1 MTIAQ
6 NMTIEEIN
14 MAPGTPGTHKK
25 KNPII
30 LIKKIKNKKEEGMI
44 DRVRFPRQEGISFD
58 RAERIP
64 GWKRFES
71 FTCRPGTLRGV
82 CYRLTVARQFF
93 QFALE
98 QREKAHFASFFNR
111 ELVERHIEMIVADEL
126 AKAKTKVNK
135 LWALRYTLGWLENC
149 LCLEDIRITGDG
161 NIMGLRYLG
170 ALISAKVSQLHQ
182 QAKIDVS
189 LSIQKEV
196 MIDRQNYLDREQFSI
211 LGRKLIERL
220 NVLEIALR
228 TPSSNRTATAFA
240 YRRTIFTAFFV
251 LIPVQRLRVI
261 FDLRWKDVTL
271 EGTDGGNLQI
281 GIEKTSFAKL
291 GRCETIGRAL
301 FLPEILCVYLRAWR
315 TITKF
320 NTDDDYLFGA
330 KGRYLVSSEA
340 SRLVIET
347 TKELVGKRVSAQ
359 ALRKLRITH
368 VLDACNEEGELAN
381 AIQTVA
387 EECGNSEAVIRS
399 TYWIQDSRQRSAKSR
414 VGVEAENSVLF
425 GG

>member
-1 MTIAQ
+1 MASIANEGLHSAWKTAAPGNTIREILAAEREQSEAGVRVDASTDGSVGIHVGRLSSCGKCGTPGMGAEGISTPEWKCETKCLGFPLRSGNLKRMRYDMTIAQ

-126 AKAKTKVNK
+126 AKAKTKANK

-251 LIPVQRLRVI
+251 LIPSS
-261 FDLRWKDVTL
+261 D
-271 EGTDGGNLQI
+271 
-281 GIEKTSFAKL
+281 
-291 GRCETIGRAL
+291 
-301 FLPEILCVYLRAWR
+301 CV
-315 TITKF
+315 
-320 NTDDDYLFGA
+320 
-330 KGRYLVSSEA
+330 
-340 SRLVIET
+340 
-347 TKELVGKRVSAQ
+347 
-359 ALRKLRITH
+359 
-368 VLDACNEEGELAN
+368 
-381 AIQTVA
+381 
-387 EECGNSEAVIRS
+387 
-399 TYWIQDSRQRSAKSR
+399 
-414 VGVEAENSVLF
+414 
-425 GG
+425 

>member
-1 MTIAQ
+1 
-6 NMTIEEIN
+6 
-14 MAPGTPGTHKK
+14 
-25 KNPII
+25 
-30 LIKKIKNKKEEGMI
+30 
-44 DRVRFPRQEGISFD
+44 
-58 RAERIP
+58 
-64 GWKRFES
+64 
-71 FTCRPGTLRGV
+71 
-82 CYRLTVARQFF
+82 
-93 QFALE
+93 
-98 QREKAHFASFFNR
+98 
-111 ELVERHIEMIVADEL
+111 
-126 AKAKTKVNK
+126 
-135 LWALRYTLGWLENC
+135 
-149 LCLEDIRITGDG
+149 
-161 NIMGLRYLG
+161 MGLRYLG

-196 MIDRQNYLDREQFSI
+196 MIDRRITWIGNNSVFW
-211 LGRKLIERL
+211 GRKLIERL

-261 FDLRWKDVTL
+261 FTLRWKDVTL

-301 FLPEILCVYLRAWR
+301 FLPEILCSHSLRAWR

-347 TKELVGKRVSAQ
+347 TRNESVSESR
-359 ALRKLRITH
+359 LRH
-368 VLDACNEEGELAN
+368 CA
-381 AIQTVA
+381 
-387 EECGNSEAVIRS
+387 S
-399 TYWIQDSRQRSAKSR
+399 
-414 VGVEAENSVLF
+414 
-425 GG
+425 